1 MTEPTN
7 SSQLEPNDIPAAASI
22 IRSEEQAHVHM
33 VSTPQTRLR
42 IQKVIVTEER
52 TITVQVRREELRIA
66 EYPATETWTDD
77 TGSLSATPVTVHDD
91 DFTLVLSEEQI
102 DVRTRIVPVERVRIT
117 RTRVTTPTDVITAVR
132 REHVDVEEVH
142 P

>member
-7 SSQLEPNDIPAAASI
+7 SSQLEPSDNPAAASI

-52 TITVQVRREELRIA
+52 TITVQVRREELRIT
-66 EYPATETWTDD
+66 EYPATETWIHD
-77 TGSLSATPVTVHDD
+77 TGNAPAIPVTVHDD
-91 DFTLVLSEEQI
+91 DVTLVLSEEQI

-117 RTRVTTPTDVITAVR
+117 RTPVLTPTDVIMAVR
-132 REHVDVEEVH
+132 REHVDVEELH